1 MKRALKNVQKEK
13 KELEEAKKQSRQE
26 WEAELAKA
34 EAERDADYEKEVL
47 AGTAGDSELGRR
59 RKQREQLDVF
69 KQTKMMATMAKL
81 QQTKAD
87 FGEHMTQERELDD
100 AVEQAKK
107 AEEAKKKAEAE
118 AKRLAEEAK
127 QKQEKQAAAR
137 KAQEDS
143 ETAARDLVVKDEEKD
158 RGIYQLKA
166 MKAKSLITVTQEK
179 ADAITHLADLEE
191 QRLEAQDKVE
201 KLGHETR
208 SKHNELE
215 DLKGKIRVYVRT
227 RPMKK
232 GEAGGALE
240 FPGGDMRSILLREGE
255 GLRQKTYDYLF
266 DRAFPGDTSQEEVFN
281 ETKGMCQSA
290 MDGYNCCIFAYGQTG
305 SGKTHTLVGTV
316 DDPGIARRSMRH
328 FFDLGAKLPPGQKLH
343 MECSM
348 MELYIDT
355 FFDLL
360 GKARAPLQV
369 KQGAGGN
376 FEMEGRTWADAPT
389 YEALVA
395 LFAKGEGAR
404 SVRATSMNERSSR
417 SHLIFTIRTKTKE
430 GDATIRDGMFALV
443 DLAGSER
450 IKKSEVAA
458 EGLREAVAIN
468 KSLSALGNVIEALSK
483 VSRHIPYRD
492 HQLTQAMQ
500 PFLKGNAK
508 MLMFLAVSPASSSF
522 QESKGSLTF
531 AQRTKQ
537 VQLSN
542 QEALKEVR
550 AEIKIKEGELD
561 SMMKDLHENAR
572 IAGESEIEAED
583 TRDQIEQFDDMIKDL
598 YEELEQLQQDYPG
611 Y

>member
-1 MKRALKNVQKEK
+1 
-13 KELEEAKKQSRQE
+13 
-26 WEAELAKA
+26 
-34 EAERDADYEKEVL
+34 
-47 AGTAGDSELGRR
+47 
-59 RKQREQLDVF
+59 
-69 KQTKMMATMAKL
+69 
-81 QQTKAD
+81 
-87 FGEHMTQERELDD
+87 
-100 AVEQAKK
+100 
-107 AEEAKKKAEAE
+107 
-118 AKRLAEEAK
+118 
-127 QKQEKQAAAR
+127 
-137 KAQEDS
+137 
-143 ETAARDLVVKDEEKD
+143 
-158 RGIYQLKA
+158 
-166 MKAKSLITVTQEK
+166 
-179 ADAITHLADLEE
+179 
-191 QRLEAQDKVE
+191 
-201 KLGHETR
+201 
-208 SKHNELE
+208 
-215 DLKGKIRVYVRT
+215 
-227 RPMKK
+227 
-232 GEAGGALE
+232 
-240 FPGGDMRSILLREGE
+240 
-255 GLRQKTYDYLF
+255 
-266 DRAFPGDTSQEEVFN
+266 
-281 ETKGMCQSA
+281 

-598 YEELEQLQQDYPG
+598 YEELEQLQQDYPV